1 MHRANDQM
9 TARRRRGGS
18 ESEQAPLIVTS
29 GGPYSVQDSWSQ
41 QNKAYHHA
49 SNEAEAKGY
58 YIEDITPKQT
68 ENTRTMTSRDRT
80 TEFVNA
86 IRSLQ
91 GRHIARTVAVR
102 DPRKAKYIQSYAEF
116 MMIARYSMIH
126 TGHVVLSSRF
136 SKPNRNCSNL
146 QPDLIDMLFP
156 I

>member
-1 MHRANDQM
+1 M

-41 QNKAYHHA
+41 QNQTRHHA
-49 SNEAEAKGY
+49 SNGAGPNTNFL
-58 YIEDITPKQT
+58 EDVTPKGK

-91 GRHIARTVAVR
+91 GRHVARTVAVR

-126 TGHVVLSSRF
+126 TDHCYSF
-136 SKPNRNCSNL
+136 QQN
-146 QPDLIDMLFP
+146 
-156 I
+156 